1 MLKKHSCKNP
11 GIKTSVTLSHQD
23 VLDLLNSV
31 HKDWKDCICS
41 HGIGAYLATKG
52 PSLNQLKQIL
62 KRGNHQEILLMIHR
76 YGHLGPSERYVLDCP
91 FCPHFDH
98 HDRLFGD
105 ILPEEIQVLIAK
117 RGNMEEISA
126 YLSYQN
132 FGSAAQ
138 KILDQQTSGS

>member
-1 MLKKHSCKNP
+1 MLKKHPYKNP
-11 GIKTSVTLSHQD
+11 DAKKTAVLSHQD
-23 VLDLLNSV
+23 VLDLLNSA
-31 HKDWKDCICS
+31 HKDWEDCKCP
-41 HGIGAYLATKG
+41 HGIGAYLETKG
-52 PSLNQLKQIL
+52 PSVAQLKQIL

-91 FCPHFDH
+91 FCPH
-98 HDRLFGD
+98 HDMLFGD
-105 ILPEEIQVLIAK
+105 ILPAEIQVLIAK

-138 KILDQQTSGS
+138 KILDQQASGS